1 MDSQSLVIASQGL
14 NNELNRRISLTTN
27 DNIILSRES
36 LPTGSLTNNNLT
48 QSFLRYDNWNG
59 PGVIILTDS
68 NGDSAFKTESDQ
80 TILGA
85 RVVRTQEKSTLS
97 PPKVEGAELFISDND
112 TTKVV
117 KFNLDGTNSG
127 IATYVGVDILGTSQ
141 IKSIE
146 LETGFDLNGN
156 NTSGITVK
164 SILYNPTELGAATG
178 EQDRYVAETLDGEIV
193 LSRETISTGS
203 VVRGSNSNQN
213 PIILKDNVGS
223 PINSSVLN
231 SESASKVLGARTIVF
246 APKGWQQEVV
256 NDATSPVGYSVMLS
270 QVPMPI
276 Q

>member
-1 MDSQSLVIASQGL
+1 MQ
-14 NNELNRRISLTTN
+14 ELYEHKKN
-27 DNIILSRES
+27 
-36 LPTGSLTNNNLT
+36 
-48 QSFLRYDNWNG
+48 QH
-59 PGVIILTDS
+59 
-68 NGDSAFKTESDQ
+68 
-80 TILGA
+80 
-85 RVVRTQEKSTLS
+85 ST
-97 PPKVEGAELFISDND
+97 PKVEGAELFISDND

-156 NTSGITVK
+156 NTSGIKLNLSYTIPLNLVLQQVNK
-164 SILYNPTELGAATG
+164 
-178 EQDRYVAETLDGEIV
+178 IV
-193 LSRETISTGS
+193 MLQKHWMERLSSLETISTGS

-246 APKGWQQEVV
+246 APKAG
-256 NDATSPVGYSVMLS
+256 SKKLLM
-270 QVPMPI
+270 MPRL